1 MTSKNSRTLIA
12 SAVSLALSG
21 MMAVGGLNA
30 AVINADNLT
39 GVGAWNLGNVE
50 VKLYHEDGT
59 EFGSFDKDTGA
70 YTAMV
75 AGDSFASL
83 VSDATDPAMIMARV
97 TGKIWPVG
105 EPTGIKAVNNDT
117 AVNNGKPQN
126 CLINTAY
133 LEGAYLDSG
142 APKQVLCSSPFQS
155 HKRFKVAMQPA
166 TVDRVGDNAESDKPI
181 DLVFDVDDSTTL
193 TPYQVFSKI
202 NNYTG
207 KRLKG
212 YRIVVGKGVGANF
225 KSASELGIASQ
236 LYLSLGVDE
245 GVDKDGIPDGVTD
258 LFEADDGL
266 ATFSHGLFGPKDKH
280 FPTDGY
286 FDNEAAGFSV
296 DQGCISTVA
305 GACPTAIS
313 PKTVATTDTIFS
325 TGPLPSFYADYFR
338 EWLPEELAPKGIFWN
353 HDSDD
358 TTDPILMAWW
368 NGTQWVKPDPLNDD
382 GTDSTPS
389 TFIPV
394 PESEVNTWAADPLY
408 YVDIIEDVLNL
419 GLNYIVKVGDI
430 AEEISGAGPQFT
442 IRIIPVVG
450 DQSLAAPWM
459 ENAPANGDLLPV
471 GTTPSSSGGGCAI
484 GGDGR
489 FDPTLPA
496 LAAAGLVFFGLRRF
510 KASK

>member
-1 MTSKNSRTLIA
+1 
-12 SAVSLALSG
+12 

-30 AVINADNLT
+30 AVINGDNLT

-59 EFGSFDKDTGA
+59 EFGSFDEATGA

-83 VSDATDPAMIMARV
+83 VSDANDPATIMARV

-142 APKQVLCSSPFQS
+142 APKPVLCSSPFQS

-166 TVDRVGDNAESDKPI
+166 TVDGVVDNAESDKPI
-181 DLVFDVDDSTTL
+181 DLVFDVDGTTTL

-225 KSASELGIASQ
+225 QSASELGIASQ
-236 LYLSLGVDE
+236 LYLSLGIDE
-245 GVDKDGIPDGVTD
+245 GISDTDDNPETPDVTDGVTD
-258 LFEADDGL
+258 LFDGEDGL

-286 FDNEAAGFSV
+286 FDNVSAGF
-296 DQGCISTVA
+296 TVA
-305 GACPTAIS
+305 QDCVVVDACPTAVVPVVVDGPAFSI
-313 PKTVATTDTIFS
+313 KTTDTIYS
-325 TGPLPSFYADYFR
+325 TGPLDSFYSNYFG
-338 EWLPEELAPKGIFWN
+338 EWLPEELAPKGIFLDDDN
-353 HDSDD
+353 DD

-368 NGTQWVKPDPLNDD
+368 NGTQWVKPDPLNAD
-382 GTDSTPS
+382 GTDYTPG
-389 TFIPV
+389 TFVAV
-394 PESEVNTWAADPLY
+394 PEAEVNAWAADSRY

-419 GLNYIVKVGDI
+419 GINYIVKVGNI
-430 AEEISGAGPQFT
+430 AEEISGVGPQFT

-450 DQSLAAPWM
+450 DQTAAAPWTV
-459 ENAPANGDLLPV
+459 NAPASGDLLPV
-471 GTTPSSSGGGCAI
+471 STSDDGGGGCTV
-484 GGDGR
+484 GGNGR